1 MIAYLQQLSYW
12 DWLAFGTVLLILEV
26 FGAGG
31 YLLWIGI
38 AAAAVG
44 ALTYLLPQL
53 PWAWQFF
60 AFAVLSV
67 LTAVF
72 WWQRQR
78 SAARPSDAPDLNRRG
93 SELLGRSFTLHEAIV
108 GGRGKIRAGD
118 SLWLVSGPDLP
129 AGSEVRVTG
138 QDGVVLQV
146 TPSTT
151 NGRHSG
157 N

>member
-1 MIAYLQQLSYW
+1 MEYLQHLSFW

-31 YLLWIGI
+31 YLLWIGL

-44 ALTYLLPQL
+44 LLTYLLPDL

-60 AFAVLSV
+60 AFALLSL

-72 WWQRQR
+72 WWRRQR
-78 SAARPSDAPDLNRRG
+78 SAAKPSDVPGLNRRG
-93 SELLGRSFTLHEAIV
+93 SEFLGRTFVLHEAIV

-118 SLWLVSGPDLP
+118 TLWLVTGPELP
-129 AGSEVRVTG
+129 AGAEVRVIG
-138 QDGVVLQV
+138 QDGVLLKVEAA
-146 TPSTT
+146 
-151 NGRHSG
+151 G
-157 N
+157 

>member
-1 MIAYLQQLSYW
+1 MGYLQNLSFW

-31 YLLWIGI
+31 YLLWIGL

-44 ALTYLLPQL
+44 LLTYLLPDL

-60 AFAVLSV
+60 AFALLSL

-72 WWQRQR
+72 WWRRQR
-78 SAARPSDAPDLNRRG
+78 SAAKPSDVPGLNRRG
-93 SELLGRSFTLHEAIV
+93 SEFLGRTFVLHEAIV

-118 SLWLVSGPDLP
+118 TLWLVTGPELP
-129 AGSEVRVTG
+129 AGREVRVIG
-138 QDGVVLQV
+138 QDGVLLKVEAA
-146 TPSTT
+146 
-151 NGRHSG
+151 G
-157 N
+157 

>member
-1 MIAYLQQLSYW
+1 MEYLQNLSFW

-31 YLLWIGI
+31 YLLWIGL

-44 ALTYLLPQL
+44 LLTYLLPDL

-60 AFAVLSV
+60 AFALLSL

-72 WWQRQR
+72 WWRRQR
-78 SAARPSDAPDLNRRG
+78 SAAKPSDVPGLNRRG
-93 SELLGRSFTLHEAIV
+93 SEFLGRTFVLHEAIV

-118 SLWLVSGPDLP
+118 TLWLVRGGDLP
-129 AGSEVRVTG
+129 AGSTVRVTG
-138 QDGVVLQV
+138 QDGVLLIVE
-146 TPSTT
+146 PA
-151 NGRHSG
+151 
-157 N
+157 